1 MLLCA
6 LGPDGTF
13 VLQLSVNVRLSPPHP
28 PYGKMAVLPRLREAL
43 GDLGYCRIC
52 FVSFT
57 QGQGD
62 WEDGLLD
69 VL

>member
-1 MLLCA
+1 MLLYS

-28 PYGKMAVLPRLREAL
+28 PYGKMTFAKIEAL
-43 GDLGYCRIC
+43 GVLGCCRIC

-62 WEDGLLD
+62 WEGGLLD
-69 VL
+69 VP